1 MTREEAIEVLKK
13 IASYEDILEYLEN
26 HSVTVQDAC
35 YMAIKAL
42 EQQKEVEHQEIL
54 ISLKDL
60 AEFWDDFVCAHYFA
74 EDEDRLSQDDLMDEL
89 GIAFQDR
96 FPKEYNEYRRKV
108 ILGIKE

>member
-42 EQQKEVEHQEIL
+42 EQEPKTGRWIKSSIGGAKICSICQAHMGLSSFKFCPNCG
-54 ISLKDL
+54 
-60 AEFWDDFVCAHYFA
+60 AEMIGDT
-74 EDEDRLSQDDLMDEL
+74 E
-89 GIAFQDR
+89 
-96 FPKEYNEYRRKV
+96 
-108 ILGIKE
+108 

>member
-1 MTREEAIEVLKK
+1 MTREEAIEIIRDIDKAYRTFTKTEIQAFK
-13 IASYEDILEYLEN
+13 IAI
-26 HSVTVQDAC
+26 Q
-35 YMAIKAL
+35 AL

-74 EDEDRLSQDDLMDEL
+74 EEEDRLSQDDLMDEL

-96 FPKEYNEYRRKV
+96 FSKEYNEYRRKV
-108 ILGIKE
+108 ILGIEE